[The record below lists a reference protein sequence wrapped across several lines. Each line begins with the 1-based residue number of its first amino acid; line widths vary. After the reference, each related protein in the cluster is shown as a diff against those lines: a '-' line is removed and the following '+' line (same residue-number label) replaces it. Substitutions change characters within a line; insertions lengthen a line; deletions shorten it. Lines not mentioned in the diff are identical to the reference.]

1 VEVAVA
7 IAQRAEQV
15 TGLAAVF
22 IADSTGHY
30 GGVRWLI
37 AYPNIAAVE
46 GAQQAINTDQALVDR
61 LESAAGL
68 YADHPGTTNQA
79 IYRQVR

>member
-1 VEVAVA
+1 M
-7 IAQRAEQV
+7 
-15 TGLAAVF
+15 
-22 IADSTGHY
+22 
-30 GGVRWLI
+30 RWLI

-46 GAQQAINTDQALVDR
+46 GAQPAVNTDQALVDR